1 MSKARLIPFV
11 VLWTLAGQ
19 ALPAQTVTLTLPDG
33 ADSLRNTLEN
43 SSLTLSLSDVA
54 PGSSQDY
61 IAAARSD
68 YRRLLTG
75 LYAQGH
81 YGGTISILIDG
92 REAAGIAPLDAPAQI
107 STIQIIVQ
115 PGPQFTFGRT
125 DLAPIPQGRNLPAG
139 FVPGAL
145 ARSDVIGDAVTA
157 GVNGWRDLGHAKAD
171 LAVQQ
176 ITAIHDQDRLDVSI
190 EIAPGPRLTFGPL
203 IVTGNVRM
211 RTERVVAIAGL
222 PDGDVFSP
230 YELEQAA
237 IRLRRA
243 GPFQSVA
250 LIEAEEISPGD
261 ILNIEAQVIELPLR
275 RFGFGA
281 EISSLDGLS
290 ANAFWLHRNL
300 LGGAEQLRFDAEV
313 TGIEG
318 NSGGPDA
325 LLEATF
331 NRPGTIHPDVDVELT
346 AALGRLDEPSYFLEY
361 ASVTGGFTRYIRQD
375 LTYDAAIGFLTARE
389 ETDIRTRN
397 YTLLTVPLSA
407 LLDRRDDRFDARGG
421 YYIDLDV
428 TPFLGL
434 IGGDDGIRVYAD
446 ARYYRSFGDRLTFAA
461 RGQFGSVIGANLLET
476 PADFLFYSGGGSTV
490 RGQPYNTLGIST
502 NTTDDDGNPVTVVT
516 GGASFIGAQLEA
528 RVGITGSLGV
538 VGFYDAGFVDS
549 AEFPSDTGEF
559 HAGAGIGVRYA
570 TPIGPIRF
578 DLATPASGDDAGQS
592 LEFYIGIG
600 QSF

>member
-1 MSKARLIPFV
+1 MFKARLIPAI
-11 VLWTLAGQ
+11 VLWTLAAHGV
-19 ALPAQTVTLTLPDG
+19 AAQTVTLILPDG
-33 ADSLRNTLEN
+33 ADNLRSTLEN
-43 SSLTLSLSDVA
+43 SSLTLSLGDVA
-54 PGSSQDY
+54 PESPQDY

-107 STIQIIVQ
+107 SDIRIVVE
-115 PGPQFTFGRT
+115 PGPEFTFGRT
-125 DLAPIPQGRNLPAG
+125 DLAPVPAGRDLPPG
-139 FVPGAL
+139 FVPGAI
-145 ARSDVIGDAVTA
+145 ARSDVIGDAVTD
-157 GVNGWRDLGHAKAD
+157 GVNGWRDLGHAKAN
-171 LAVQQ
+171 LAAQQ
-176 ITAIHDQDRLDVSI
+176 ITAIHAELRLDVGI
-190 EIAPGPRLTFGPL
+190 VIDPGPRLTFGPL
-203 IVTGNVRM
+203 IVSGNVDV

-250 LIEAEEISPGD
+250 LIEADQVSPGNV
-261 ILNIEAQVIELPLR
+261 LNIEAQVVEMLQR

-290 ANAFWLHRNL
+290 VNAFWLHRNL

-318 NSGGPDA
+318 RSGGPDG

-331 NRPGTIHPDVDVELT
+331 KRPGTFHPDVDVAFT
-346 AALGRLDEPSYFLEY
+346 AALGRLDEPNYFLEY
-361 ASVTGGFTRYIRQD
+361 AEITGGFTRYIRRD

-389 ETDIRTRN
+389 RTDIRTRN
-397 YTLLTVPLSA
+397 YTLFTVPLA
-407 LLDRRDDRFDARGG
+407 AVLDRRDDRFDAQSG
-421 YYIDLDV
+421 YFIDLEV

-434 IGGDDGIRVYAD
+434 IGGDDGARIYAD
-446 ARYYRSFGDRLTFAA
+446 ARYYRSFGARFTLAA
-461 RGQFGSVIGANLLET
+461 RGQIGSVIGADLLET
-476 PADFLFYSGGGSTV
+476 PADFLFYSGGSDTV
-490 RGQPYNTLGIST
+490 RGQPYNSLGVLT
-502 NTTDDDGNPVTVVT
+502 DTVDDDGNPVTILT
-516 GGASFIGAQLEA
+516 GGASFVGAQFEA
-528 RVGITGSLGV
+528 RVGITDSLGI

-549 AEFPSDTGEF
+549 AEFPSDSGAF
-559 HAGAGIGVRYA
+559 QAGAGIGLRYA

-578 DLATPASGDDAGQS
+578 DLATPASGDNAGQS
-592 LEFYIGIG
+592 LEFYLGIG
-600 QSF
+600 QAF